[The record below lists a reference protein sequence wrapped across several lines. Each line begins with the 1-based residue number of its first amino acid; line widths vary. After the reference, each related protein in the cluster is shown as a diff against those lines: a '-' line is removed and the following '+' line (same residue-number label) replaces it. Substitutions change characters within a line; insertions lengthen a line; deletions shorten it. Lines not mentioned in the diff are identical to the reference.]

1 MQAFEVTITA
11 SGTPQSLAGTALP
24 AQPTIMSLGVTSSI
38 GGAQQF
44 GQVTVGNPAGSTGNL
59 YLGSKGLVLA
69 TLAGVGKVLVPGESI
84 TLGNGHASVILDHLW
99 VDTDTSGNKAT
110 VLCI

>member
-1 MQAFEVTITA
+1 MQAFEVTIA
-11 SGTPQSLAGTALP
+11 AAGTPQSLAGASLP
-24 AQPTIMSLGVTSSI
+24 AQPTISTQGITNSI
-38 GGAQQF
+38 GSAQQF
-44 GQVTVGNPAGSTGNL
+44 GQITVGNPIGATGNL
-59 YLGSKGLVLA
+59 YVGAKGMVKA

-84 TLGNGHASVILDHLW
+84 TLGNGHASVVLDHLW